1 MNTKV
6 IVVKQI
12 KY

>member
-1 MNTKV
+1 MTK
-6 IVVKQI
+6 ISNVKQI